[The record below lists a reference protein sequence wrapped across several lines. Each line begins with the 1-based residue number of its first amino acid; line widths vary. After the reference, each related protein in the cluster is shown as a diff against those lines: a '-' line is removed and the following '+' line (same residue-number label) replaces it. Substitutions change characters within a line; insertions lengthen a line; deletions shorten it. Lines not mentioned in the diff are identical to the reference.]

1 MAMQFPVKNF
11 TISQGFGANSVFYRK
26 YGQLGHNGIDLAAN
40 EGEPVMAAE
49 SGVIAF
55 EGWGQNHSWMGGIA
69 GISVII
75 KHAGSHTGYAH
86 LLRTVVNKGQQ
97 VKKGQLIGYV
107 GTTGTTS
114 GPHLHF
120 EVLPASPNFSN
131 GYAGRINPMPFLETT
146 KLATAAQVKQA
157 FRDILEREAD
167 AAGLRY
173 YQQFRLDFVRQDIAN
188 SPEKR
193 RLEARKAAQR
203 KAAAEKAA
211 REAAER
217 IAKAKKAAE
226 AQAALEAAQKAEE
239 ARQSAILEQER
250 IAEAERLAREA
261 AEAKAQS
268 QKEIEL
274 NKPTEGGE
282 MTTPETTTPAA
293 PTAPTKTPSEASKS
307 AMQFVLRVGT
317 QVAAARIIVEGLAVI
332 LVEQVAITLSDAVVG
347 WMTLALTALI
357 IFWSQWGYQLA
368 KDQKWTWA
376 ANLKWPF

>member
-11 TISQGFGANSVFYRK
+11 RISQGFGARAYYYKRF
-26 YGQLGHNGIDLAAN
+26 GQLGHNGIDLAADA
-40 EGEPVMAAE
+40 GEPVVAAE
-49 SGVIAF
+49 SGTIAF
-55 EGWGQNHSWMGGIA
+55 EGWGKNHSWMGAIA

-86 LLRTVVNKGQQ
+86 LLRTVVNRGQA

-107 GTTGTTS
+107 GATGTAT

-120 EVLPASPNFSN
+120 EVFPATPNFAN

-146 KLATAAQVKQA
+146 KLATEAQVKKA
-157 FRDILEREAD
+157 FRDILERDAD
-167 AAGLRY
+167 AAGLKY
-173 YQQFRLDFVRQDIAN
+173 YQQFRLDFVLQDIAN
-188 SPEKR
+188 SLEKR
-193 RLEARKAAQR
+193 RLDARKAAER
-203 KAAAEKAA
+203 KAAADKAA

-217 IAKAKKAAE
+217 IEKAKKAAE
-226 AQAALEAAQKAEE
+226 AQAALEAAQKAEK
-239 ARQSAILEQER
+239 ARQDAILEQER
-250 IAEAERLAREA
+250 IAEAERIAREA

-274 NKPTEGGE
+274 SKPTEGGD
-282 MTTPETTTPAA
+282 MTTPETPTTTA
-293 PTAPTKTPSEASKS
+293 PAPTKTPSEASKS
-307 AMQFVLRVGT
+307 ATQFVLRIGT
-317 QVAAARIIVEGLAVI
+317 QVAAARIMVEGLAVI
-332 LVEQVAITLSDAVVG
+332 LQEQVAITLTDAVIG
-347 WMTLALTALI
+347 WSTIILTAII